1 MNGPGGARRLR
12 VVSRR
17 SGDWQ
22 LSIREGDVEAEDDR
36 FWVFVDLATTRPG
49 FHIGPEE
56 EVVHGIRTRHEEY
69 LRRNGG
75 RRVQNDASLHCAI
88 RLRDI
93 EEFAR
98 RWDLLG
104 LGYS

>member
-1 MNGPGGARRLR
+1 M
-12 VVSRR
+12 SRR
-17 SGDWQ
+17 RGDWQ
-22 LSIREGDVEAEDDR
+22 SSIREGDTKGEPDR
-36 FWVFVDLATTRPG
+36 FWVFVDLTTTPAD
-49 FHIGPEE
+49 FHIGPED

-88 RLRDI
+88 RLRDLDG
-93 EEFAR
+93 FAG

-104 LGYS
+104 LGG